1 MSWPFKPIDNSK
13 ASNVLGRGVQ
23 PPADRRSPY
32 LACASPSDGPVATVP
47 AVQVAELAEARL
59 QQVRDW
65 VSWDAVAGDG
75 RGASARGAAR
85 VPLSVVLGEP
95 DGPVRARQRVAWP
108 PHAARRR
115 VVRACAQPERAS
127 TRVARPPAHR
137 RAPQGTPLFRVPL
150 HYIPHLWEFSLRV

>member
-23 PPADRRSPY
+23 PPADRRSQY
-32 LACASPSDGPVATVP
+32 LVCAFRWTEATGP

-59 QQVRDW
+59 QQVHDR
-65 VSWDAVAGDG
+65 VSWYAVACDR
-75 RGASARGAAR
+75 RGASARGASR

-95 DGPVRARQRVAWP
+95 DGPLRTRQRVARL

-127 TRVARPPAHR
+127 TRVARPPVHR
-137 RAPQGTPLFRVPL
+137 RAPQGTLLFRAL
-150 HYIPHLWEFSLRV
+150 HSFHFTPFSR